1 MPSPTEAVSVSR
13 RSAKSM
19 IDFPT
24 SVFHYQILQTQL
36 RIHGLSPL
44 LTSPSTVRDN
54 YTYLRRGVRFV
65 ALSSDP
71 RHDLSEPHQIQYG
84 FIRTGT
90 KATSFRAWSF
100 QIQQG
105 ISTVLLYLENSVT
118 LVVGGAS
125 GIGKASVRAFLDEGT
140 RVVIWDIEEVDTPV
154 CDRDQCVAMQ
164 LDISDQAA
172 VEKAIIETE
181 SLVGS
186 IDHLV
191 HAAAI
196 GSGKYGFPFTNLEP
210 QDWNRI
216 LEVNVT
222 GMVNVAHSLSPHM
235 VRHGRGTMVFV
246 ASVAGQIGSPTDPPY
261 SASKAANINFAQ
273 VMARDLAS
281 SGIRVNT
288 VCPGMV
294 KTPLNRLVW
303 KSWNERQPPDGKL
316 SYEEW
321 GERKI
326 QQMIPLGTWQQPED
340 IADMILFLSSTRTA
354 QVTGQTINVDGGF
367 VMHW

>member
-1 MPSPTEAVSVSR
+1 MQLHLKDSV
-13 RSAKSM
+13 A
-19 IDFPT
+19 
-24 SVFHYQILQTQL
+24 
-36 RIHGLSPL
+36 
-44 LTSPSTVRDN
+44 
-54 YTYLRRGVRFV
+54 
-65 ALSSDP
+65 
-71 RHDLSEPHQIQYG
+71 
-84 FIRTGT
+84 
-90 KATSFRAWSF
+90 
-100 QIQQG
+100 
-105 ISTVLLYLENSVT
+105 

-125 GIGKASVRAFLDEGT
+125 GIGKASVDGFLDEGA
-140 RVVIWDIEEVDTPV
+140 RVVIWDIAPVAAKTEEP
-154 CDRDQCVAMQ
+154 DRCVAFQ
-164 LDISDQAA
+164 VDISDLAA
-172 VEKAIIETE
+172 VKRATAETE

-186 IDHLV
+186 VSHLV

-210 QDWNRI
+210 QDWTRI

-222 GMVNVAHSLSPHM
+222 GMVNVAHNIGPHM
-235 VRHGRGTMVFV
+235 VRHGSGTMVFV

-273 VMARDLAS
+273 VMARDLAA
-281 SGIRVNT
+281 SGVRVNT

-303 KSWNERQPPDGKL
+303 QSWNDRQPADGKL

-321 GERKI
+321 GDEKV
-326 QQMIPLGTWQQPED
+326 QKMIPLGTWQQPED
-340 IADMILFLSSTRTA
+340 IADMILFLSSRRAA